1 MAITLNSATTN
12 NSDWKTQFQ
21 FNDADT
27 GDLID
32 FTGASIEIEIR
43 DIDRYNDYSDY
54 NLIQASTGNGLISII
69 STGIFELDIPAS
81 QMQILCPGSYVIGG
95 VYSLNGETISL
106 FTGSLS
112 VISGNSRI

>member
-1 MAITLNSATTN
+1 MSITLNAAQPN
-12 NSDWKTQFQ
+12 NADWKTQFQ

-32 FTGASIEIEIR
+32 FTGSDIEIAVR
-43 DIDRYNDYSDY
+43 DRDRCHR
-54 NLIQASTGNGLISII
+54 ITASTDNGMISII

-81 QMQILCPGSYVIGG
+81 VMKCLHPGSYEIGG
-95 VYSLNGETISL
+95 VYALNGETISL

-112 VISGNSRI
+112 VINGVARL